1 VTPDVSIVVPVYNE
15 GGHINRFLDRLFE
28 AVPVSSEI
36 LVVYDTPNDTTVPD
50 LQAYALREPRL
61 HPTLNTYGPGPAAA
75 IRYGMEHALA
85 NAVVVT
91 MADESDDP
99 KMIEPL
105 ARLVE
110 EGAAVA
116 AASRYSRGG
125 RQVGGP
131 LVKRTMSRLAG
142 LSLFWLARVGTRDA
156 TNSFKAYSRPFLEE
170 VGIHSSKGFE
180 IGIELIAKA
189 RRLRR
194 PVAELPT
201 TWIDR
206 SEGDSNFRIV
216 AWLPSYLRWYFFAF
230 GSALTPEE
238 VRRKAAK
245 VARW

>member
-15 GGHINRFLDRLFE
+15 AGHINRFLDRLFE

-36 LVVYDTPNDTTVPD
+36 LVVYDAPNDTTVPE
-50 LQAYALREPRL
+50 LESYALREPRL
-61 HPTLNTYGPGPAAA
+61 HPTLNTYGRGPAAA

-105 ARLVE
+105 TRLVE
-110 EGAAVA
+110 QGAAVA

-180 IGIELIAKA
+180 IGIELVAKA

-206 SEGDSNFRIV
+206 SDGSSNFRIA

-238 VRRKAAK
+238 VRRKATK
-245 VARW
+245 VAR